1 MATTTT
7 ETTETPA
14 ARAEETAAGARRK
27 RRVGNWLAF
36 GVLAFLAFIWLI
48 PLAWAVD
55 TALKPEAETTTVPVT
70 WIPPSGFTLESFAQ
84 VLAAGSIVRWYF
96 NSFLTS
102 SIITLLVVLIASL
115 AAFGFSRIPFRG
127 SQLLFWII
135 IAGIM
140 VPPTVL
146 IVPLFIEMETLGFVD
161 TYWGIILPQIASVV
175 AVFIFKRFFDG
186 IPHELEEAAIV
197 DGASRFRV
205 YWQIWLPLSRPVI
218 AAVSIFTFITS
229 WNNFFWPFIIVTN
242 EQMMTIPVGLATVQS
257 TFGVRYADIMA
268 SAVLGG
274 LPLIIVFLFFQ
285 RQIVQGIA
293 SSGLKG

>member
-1 MATTTT
+1 MAVSTAKTPGEAQETTT
-7 ETTETPA
+7 
-14 ARAEETAAGARRK
+14 RARRE

-36 GVLAFLAFIWLI
+36 GTLVLFAVVWLI

-55 TALKPEAETTTVPVT
+55 TALKTESETTIVPIT

-84 VLAAGSIVRWYF
+84 VLAAGNIVRWFF
-96 NSFLTS
+96 NSVLTAS
-102 SIITLLVVLIASL
+102 AITALVVLFASM
-115 AAFGFSRIPFRG
+115 AAYAFSRVPFRG
-127 SQLLFWII
+127 SKIIFWII

-140 VPPTVL
+140 IPPPVL
-146 IVPLFIEMETLGFVD
+146 VVPLFIEMELLGFVD
-161 TYWGIILPQIASVV
+161 TYWGLILPQITSAA

-205 YWQIWLPLSRPVI
+205 YWQIWMPLSRPVI
-218 AAVSIFTFITS
+218 AAVAIFTFVQA
-229 WNNFFWPFIIVTN
+229 WNNFLWPFIVLTN
-242 EQMMTIPVGLATVQS
+242 EQKMTIPVGLATVQS

-268 SAVLGG
+268 SAILGG
-274 LPLIIVFLFFQ
+274 LPLLIVFLLFQ